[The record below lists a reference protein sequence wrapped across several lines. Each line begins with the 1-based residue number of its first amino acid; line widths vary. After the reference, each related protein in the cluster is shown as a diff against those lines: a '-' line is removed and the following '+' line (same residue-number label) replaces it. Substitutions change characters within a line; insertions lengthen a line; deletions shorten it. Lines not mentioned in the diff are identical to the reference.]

1 MSPPWTSAHI
11 AYGDDLYGPDVD
23 RLLVAAVAP
32 RVDRLLASGRIERF
46 FFVRYADPES
56 HLRLRLQPAPGTT
69 REELAAEVR
78 EMVEAFADSHGTEAP
93 PRLWWVDYVPEN
105 QRYGGQAGVRVAE
118 RHFALS
124 SRLALEILSQTQGKV
139 SLRWGKALFMAV
151 LLARGLLGGWQPA
164 LAFLRRYAESYLD
177 TLAPA
182 GADVETWK
190 ERLRETARAEAGTMD
205 AGAVDRALRS
215 LVAASRE
222 GDELGVPLL
231 DRWLRGC
238 AASRRDLLAL
248 AESGRLE
255 SSVEIDRALMGL
267 AASYLHM
274 HHNRL
279 GLSLPQEVYLTQL
292 SAEALASAVDDH

>member
-1 MSPPWTSAHI
+1 
-11 AYGDDLYGPDVD
+11 
-23 RLLVAAVAP
+23 
-32 RVDRLLASGRIERF
+32 
-46 FFVRYADPES
+46 
-56 HLRLRLQPAPGTT
+56 
-69 REELAAEVR
+69 
-78 EMVEAFADSHGTEAP
+78 
-93 PRLWWVDYVPEN
+93 
-105 QRYGGQAGVRVAE
+105 
-118 RHFALS
+118 
-124 SRLALEILSQTQGKV
+124 
-139 SLRWGKALFMAV
+139 
-151 LLARGLLGGWQPA
+151 LLGGWQPA